1 MKKYIH
7 LLATFLLV
15 LTISCTS
22 NEAINV
28 PVSENDLLGEW
39 NVSTFSADQGN
50 ATAFSNGL
58 SITGTFSAYGSSINM
73 ITTFEENPNTVS
85 AEGSLIANS
94 EVSFLGQN
102 YYNEEEVNNIPGF
115 LFPANWSLTEN
126 VLTFTNLNQTVAADI
141 IYFSTDTLRLKT
153 ALGRNLTE
161 LVGTDITQQIDLLI
175 GNTIAIDSV
184 IVNTDLFLT
193 LTR

>member
-58 SITGTFSAYGSSINM
+58 SITGAFSAYGSSINM
-73 ITTFEENPNTVS
+73 ITAFEEDPNTVS
-85 AEGSLIANS
+85 AEGSMIANS

-141 IYFSTDTLRLKT
+141 LYFSTDTLRLKT
-153 ALGRNLTE
+153 ALRRNLTE
-161 LVGTDITQQIDLLI
+161 LVGTDITQQIDILI
-175 GNTIAIDSV
+175 GNTMAIDSV
-184 IVNTDLFLT
+184 IVNTDIFLT